1 MLREYLDVF
10 CSAYLDDI
18 LIYSNNWE
26 EHVNHV
32 KIVLKKLKQA
42 GLYLDI
48 NKYEFYV

>member
-18 LIYSNNWE
+18 LIYSNSLE
-26 EHVNHV
+26 EYIEYV
-32 KIVLKKLKQA
+32 KAVLEKLRQA

-48 NKYEFYV
+48 NKC